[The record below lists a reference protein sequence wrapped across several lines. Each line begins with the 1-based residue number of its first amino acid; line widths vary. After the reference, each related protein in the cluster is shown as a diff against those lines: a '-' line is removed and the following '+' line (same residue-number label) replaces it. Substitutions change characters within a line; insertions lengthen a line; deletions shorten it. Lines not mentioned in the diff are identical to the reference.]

1 MIELETVFSRTLPLE
16 AVIVSHGSSLHSS
29 GNWKITCRSI
39 RALQDSFLCR
49 ILVLCLDVFYDASC
63 ARAAESSISL
73 SVLGT
78 AAVLNLVSFNVSI

>member
-1 MIELETVFSRTLPLE
+1 MIELETVFSRTLTLE

-29 GNWKITCRSI
+29 GNWKITCRNI

-63 ARAAESSISL
+63 GRAAESSISL
-73 SVLGT
+73 SLQILKFGF
-78 AAVLNLVSFNVSI
+78 FNVSI